1 MAKGISKG
9 WWIAIG
15 VIVVILLYVVFAYNR
30 LAVLDQGVNGA
41 WSNVENQ
48 YQRQADL
55 IPNLV
60 STVAS
65 SVKVETNFVTDVTN
79 ARSQWQSAQ
88 STVDKD
94 KAGIAMNS
102 GIAAFMTAVATSENY
117 PVLQANKQYVALTD
131 ELTGTQN
138 RIAENRRAY
147 IAAVQ
152 SYNVALVRF
161 PSNVIAGMFGFQ
173 SKDYYKADASAMT
186 TPSLGTGQLP

>member
-55 IPNLV
+55 IPNLG